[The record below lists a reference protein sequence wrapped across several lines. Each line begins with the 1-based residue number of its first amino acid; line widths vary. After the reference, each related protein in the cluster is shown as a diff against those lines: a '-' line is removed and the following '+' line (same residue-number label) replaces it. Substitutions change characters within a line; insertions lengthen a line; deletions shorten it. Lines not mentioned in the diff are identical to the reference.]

1 MTSCFELYSVFI
13 HTNPPFAVL
22 GDDVGLKVLGDEDGE
37 RVGLAMEIST
47 IAELDWQYLVMMLGS
62 QLGSKYLKMPTVN
75 VWGLQMEISMVFE

>member
-47 IAELDWQYLVMMLGS
+47 IAELD
-62 QLGSKYLKMPTVN
+62 
-75 VWGLQMEISMVFE
+75 